1 MMRWRP
7 TTLIIK
13 VDMAL
18 RTCLK
23 RKLRKVAG
31 GGLQLARPLSSP
43 FSSDYL
49 ADDDNEHCF
58 RADANWLLS
67 GIQGSKL
74 TVASSKCAT

>member
-13 VDMAL
+13 VDVAL

-49 ADDDNEHCF
+49 ADNEHCF
-58 RADANWLLS
+58 CADANCLLS
-67 GIQGSKL
+67 GIQGSEL
-74 TVASSKCAT
+74 TVASSKFAT